1 MAKTIYRVYG
11 MDTYD
16 HETFT
21 VADFG
26 TREEAE
32 AKLKECRD
40 SVMDQCEE
48 LRDFFW
54 IAEMTHKEFVERQK
68 QEAELRAVRYA
79 ARAFDM
85 TQLEENCKSVLES
98 IKTQIAGKTFSYN
111 WDGSNECNEAE
122 AEVIPEK
129 KVCYNYLVMYL
140 YSTKGG
146 RLGIQLKPYLYET
159 CVEKFIAL
167 FDSEDELHSWLDSP
181 ESVQDTIR
189 TMVELID
196 RYA

>member
-21 VADFG
+21 VADFD

-48 LRDFFW
+48 LRDSFW
-54 IAEMTHKEFVERQK
+54 IAEMTHKEFVEHQK
-68 QEAELRAVRYA
+68 QEAELRAARYA
-79 ARAFDM
+79 ACAFDRK
-85 TQLEENCKSVLES
+85 QLEENCKSALES

-111 WDGSNECNEAE
+111 WDGSNEKNEAE

-146 RLGIQLKPYLYET
+146 RLGIQLKPYFYET

-167 FDSEDELHSWLDSP
+167 FDTEDELHSWLDSP

-196 RYA
+196 KYA